1 MAETGGASLK
11 PPSAS
16 LPSEGTPPELP
27 NTLKHVQELLTT
39 KLFQMPFSKLLGVLK
54 RAEGNTD
61 TAEVK
66 SSIENLIALGESQGV
81 DLANS
86 AIDDLQAAVQ
96 TEENLDSYLADLNDL
111 KDLKEIGDAVG
122 IDLHSLTVQDFQGIV
137 KTPQKLNSIILE
149 RVNKAK
155 TSTESDVRVLDDDA
169 TMALTEREKH
179 VLLLQQ
185 KTAGT
190 PAEKNA
196 EGHFQLGHMLHREGF
211 YESAIEHYN
220 NALALNPSHPSAK
233 HMLQALR
240 EPSLDRAGRNY
251 VTDLF
256 DYYAPNYDTHMIGTL
271 DYKAHHLIFETLQ
284 KVTEAGVGG
293 SLELHGPAKEKKS
306 LLDLGCGTGLAGSLF
321 SSHMDVIVGVDLS
334 SNMIKRAASRKVY
347 SKLIVAD
354 VLKFVTLVPE
364 SDFDVVILS
373 DVLCYIGDLRQ
384 LFQSVM
390 SLLKPDGLVAF
401 TIEAM
406 DTNCRPE
413 KYLID
418 KLSGRFKHCAEYLQ
432 EYLRSIGFVVLSNET
447 VQLRLQNREGV
458 SGQLMVLTRNKKM

>member
-16 LPSEGTPPELP
+16 LPSKGTPPELP

-190 PAEKNA
+190 PADP
-196 EGHFQLGHMLHREGF
+196 
-211 YESAIEHYN
+211 Y
-220 NALALNPSHPSAK
+220 P
-233 HMLQALR
+233 
-240 EPSLDRAGRNY
+240 
-251 VTDLF
+251 
-256 DYYAPNYDTHMIGTL
+256 
-271 DYKAHHLIFETLQ
+271 
-284 KVTEAGVGG
+284 
-293 SLELHGPAKEKKS
+293 
-306 LLDLGCGTGLAGSLF
+306 
-321 SSHMDVIVGVDLS
+321 
-334 SNMIKRAASRKVY
+334 
-347 SKLIVAD
+347 
-354 VLKFVTLVPE
+354 
-364 SDFDVVILS
+364 
-373 DVLCYIGDLRQ
+373 
-384 LFQSVM
+384 
-390 SLLKPDGLVAF
+390 
-401 TIEAM
+401 
-406 DTNCRPE
+406 
-413 KYLID
+413 
-418 KLSGRFKHCAEYLQ
+418 
-432 EYLRSIGFVVLSNET
+432 
-447 VQLRLQNREGV
+447 
-458 SGQLMVLTRNKKM
+458 